1 MKKDHCKIL
10 IIDDEPD
17 ILELMEEEFRY
28 CGYITTK
35 AISGNDAVQILKNEK
50 VNIVLSDY
58 KMPNGNG
65 MVVLDFVNSLPPS
78 ERPLFF
84 FVSGQADLSVDEA
97 IHKGAKKF
105 FSKPFDLDELIK
117 QIESFL
123 EK

>member
-1 MKKDHCKIL
+1 MTGWSSPKPAVKKK
-10 IIDDEPD
+10 
-17 ILELMEEEFRY
+17 
-28 CGYITTK
+28 
-35 AISGNDAVQILKNEK
+35 Q
-50 VNIVLSDY
+50 
-58 KMPNGNG
+58 
-65 MVVLDFVNSLPPS
+65 
-78 ERPLFF
+78 LFF